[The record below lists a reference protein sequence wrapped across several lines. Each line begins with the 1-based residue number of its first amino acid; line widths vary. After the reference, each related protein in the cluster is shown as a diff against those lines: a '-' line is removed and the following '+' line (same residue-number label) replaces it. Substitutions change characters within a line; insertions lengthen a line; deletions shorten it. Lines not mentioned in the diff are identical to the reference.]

1 MYSYK
6 LSIAYIG
13 TPYHGFQVQ
22 KNQISIQSV
31 LMDAARQIFE
41 KDFTIT
47 GASRTDAGVHANG
60 QVVLLKANKKLACR
74 NLILAFNSKLP
85 DDISVLECEM
95 VADDWHPR
103 YQKVLKT
110 YKYNIYNN
118 IAMHPR
124 YVNFAYHI
132 KYKLDIEM
140 MRKCA
145 RHLVGKHDFFSYSN
159 VSKINDSVRTIESI
173 EIVEQGSLI
182 SIIVKGDGFLYNMVR
197 IIAGTLIECASGK
210 RSEEDIIKSLAK
222 ADRKLSGM
230 TAPARG
236 LTLEKIEYLEEV

>member
-6 LSIAYIG
+6 LTLAYLG
-13 TPYHGFQVQ
+13 APYHGFQVQ
-22 KNQISIQSV
+22 KNHRTVQGV
-31 LMDAARQIFE
+31 LMEAAGKIFE

-60 QVVLLKANKKLACR
+60 QVVVLKAQKKLECR
-74 NLILAFNSKLP
+74 SLILALNSNLP
-85 DDISVLECEM
+85 EDVSIFECEM
-95 VADDWHPR
+95 VDDDWHPR

-110 YKYNIYNN
+110 YRYDIYNN

-124 YVNFAYHI
+124 YVGFAYHI
-132 KYKLDIEM
+132 KYKLDMEM

-159 VSKINDSVRTIESI
+159 VSEINDSVRTIESI
-173 EIVEQGSLI
+173 DILERGSLI

-210 RSEEDIIKSLAK
+210 RSEEDIKKSLK
-222 ADRKLSGM
+222 ESDRSLSGM

-236 LTLEKIEYLEEV
+236 LTLEKIEYLAEK